1 MLQLK
6 KAIRL
11 ESLRQPFKQAIVTAA
26 SLGADAIE
34 INGRTELRPS
44 EMSRT
49 AIRHLKKMLAD
60 LNLQVSAV
68 QFPTRRGFEV
78 TEDLDRRIDATKAAM
93 KMAYELGCNIVIN
106 RIGRIPN
113 DVQHPAWQTLTQAL
127 TDLGAHSQKSGA
139 WLAAKAGSET
149 PELLKQLIDS
159 LPIHS
164 IVVDFDPGDF
174 LINGISPTDAMKML
188 SEHVMSFR
196 ARDAV
201 QDLSQGR
208 GVEVQLGRG
217 SVDWASL
224 LGSLEERGYS
234 GYVTVERESESNS
247 IEECGQAMEYL
258 TNLFR

>member
-6 KAIRL
+6 KAVRL
-11 ESLRQPFKQAIVTAA
+11 ESLRQPFKKAIVTAP
-26 SLGADAIE
+26 SLGAEGIE
-34 INGRTELRPS
+34 INGRTELRAS

-49 AIRHLKKMLAD
+49 AIRHLQKMLAD
-60 LNLQVSAV
+60 LNLKVSAIY
-68 QFPTRRGFEV
+68 FPTRRGFEV

-93 KMAYELGCNIVIN
+93 KMAYELGCNLVVN
-106 RIGRIPN
+106 RIGRIPT
-113 DVQHPAWQTLTQAL
+113 DHAHPSWMTLVQAL
-127 TDLGAHSQKSGA
+127 TDLGAHSQKAGA
-139 WLAAKAGSET
+139 WLAAQTGNEEAEV
-149 PELLKQLIDS
+149 LKGLIDS
-159 LPIHS
+159 LPLHS
-164 IVVDFDPGDF
+164 LVIDFDPGDF
-174 LINGISPTDAMKML
+174 LINGMSPTDAMKVL
-188 SEHVMSFR
+188 GGHVMNFR

-224 LGSLEERGYS
+224 LGTLEEHSYG
-234 GYVTVERESESNS
+234 GYVTVERESEANS